1 VDLLNLKALR
11 EQHGYYPSYEQ
22 HDSRTSAR
30 EQETCQMAI
39 DDNEVLEMVKRNYRE
54 SIKRKM
60 EILEKTPF
68 AEDLRERLR
77 NKRSVSRFLKA
88 CLG

>member
-1 VDLLNLKALR
+1 
-11 EQHGYYPSYEQ
+11 
-22 HDSRTSAR
+22 
-30 EQETCQMAI
+30 MAI